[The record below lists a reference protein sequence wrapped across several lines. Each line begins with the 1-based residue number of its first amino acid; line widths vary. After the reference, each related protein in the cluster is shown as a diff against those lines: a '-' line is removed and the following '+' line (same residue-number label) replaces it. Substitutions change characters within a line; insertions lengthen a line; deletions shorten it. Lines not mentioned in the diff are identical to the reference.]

1 MLVTTNTIKKNQQK
15 QEMNAEADI
24 QVESECQGTVLCIT
38 ICPVILCFPEY
49 IKNLST
55 DETTNMRALD
65 IPISLVI
72 HCVCIYDII
81 YSLA

>member
-1 MLVTTNTIKKNQQK
+1 
-15 QEMNAEADI
+15 MNAEADI
-24 QVESECQGTVLCIT
+24 PVESERQGSFLCIT
-38 ICPVILCFPEY
+38 TFLVILCFPEY
-49 IKNLST
+49 IIIPIT